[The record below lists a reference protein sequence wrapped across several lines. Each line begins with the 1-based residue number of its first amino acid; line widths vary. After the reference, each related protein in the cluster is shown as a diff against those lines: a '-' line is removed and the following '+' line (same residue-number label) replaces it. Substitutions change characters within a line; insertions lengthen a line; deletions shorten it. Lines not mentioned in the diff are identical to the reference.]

1 MCFSTARLRKAR
13 SANLTVKVLGCL
25 ILCGMV
31 VFYASHLFKSSLD
44 SGRDDHELGD
54 TSTEGPIDLS
64 EITLQV
70 GSGAASI
77 VNSIITLESARDAK
91 CHSTACRLEDYLYGT
106 PLDKAARNA
115 RWEFQRELARS
126 VWTQASQ
133 EAAGQGREELTK
145 DQLQPCIA
153 KFLQTSHSENGQISV
168 TFCSEKPITISQVR
182 FDQFASIAYSL
193 RAIQSVQLDA
203 STGNGPDLITLSG
216 DGLEALKKTI
226 DTVTVCALLVAD
238 ERARQANERKVSLVN
253 MREAWRSLIRESVI
267 QPVVESVTRQSLSK
281 AEIRRKAMALLKVT
295 IEGKLAAYR
304 AYNDVSEGMATTL
317 MRKNTERFYA
327 KYPPP
332 NPTHQRQA
340 LDNYRNTLIRV
351 MNDFALELL
360 SKADQHAQQIGH
372 RFVRA
377 EDAEWAVDQL
387 MAPEVDD
394 IEDVHFFTNLSN
406 QGENIMLESYD
417 CDSYRDF
424 GMHWMILKTTLDEL
438 PATTLLPDSFAVEIV
453 VEAISQY
460 GVLLLRVAGQHAH
473 EKLTAKFLQPIDV
486 HQARE
491 KIRNLSKRHREAP
504 PQVSTTVGIVS
515 SSQLPE
521 VTERK
526 KTYFTD
532 NTEDSGVNY
541 KHRSSHW
548 LSNFRHQHPDSPPT
562 FSGGGIAAEDI
573 NADGH
578 MDLLLVGGTGNR
590 LFFGTDQ
597 GNFRDV
603 TQTAGITF
611 LRPDGKHAEARKP
624 ILADFDNDG
633 RTDILITCA
642 ADNHLIYRNLDG
654 LHFQDVSKTARL
666 GGAGLI
672 GGPATV
678 FDYDNDGLLDIYICY
693 FGDYIAGKGPLNG
706 HDSNNALPN
715 KLFRNEG
722 DFHFRDV
729 SAGSGADDQG
739 WSQAVSHTDF
749 DRDGK
754 QDIVIANDFGSNAL
768 LRNLGDGK
776 FQNVSKEL
784 GVTKFYHSMN
794 VGISDLNDD
803 GYPDVYFSNITTY
816 VKDNKYVMPNENTQM
831 KFDNRA
837 MAAMLWKEA
846 NMLYLSQ
853 PGEDGLQSYQPSDA
867 IERGPTHTG
876 WAWDAEFLDF
886 DNDGDDDLY
895 CVNGNNDYN
904 IFGHIV
910 PGSELLDVE
919 SGDVVGEKGRYYFFN
934 HTHQSN
940 VFFINEGG
948 QLKNRSLASGADF
961 VANSRSTA
969 YIDMD
974 HDGDLDIV
982 VNNFHA
988 PATVLKNNSQE
999 LNNNW
1004 VKIRLIGDPKKNTNR
1019 DAIGARLIASRPGVK
1034 QRVMR
1039 EIQGG
1044 SGYLSMDPKQQ
1055 HIGLGKSTTVDIE
1068 IIWPNGDRQEV
1079 SNLPCNQVHTI
1090 EQTSSVLAD
1099 DAPSSNQVV
1108 RGRAN

>member
-1 MCFSTARLRKAR
+1 M
-13 SANLTVKVLGCL
+13 
-25 ILCGMV
+25 LCGLI
-31 VFYASHLFKSSLD
+31 VFIVSQNFKSATD
-44 SGRDDHELGD
+44 SAPDDQRLAEAG
-54 TSTEGPIDLS
+54 TEGLVDPS
-64 EITLQV
+64 EITLKV

-106 PLDKAARNA
+106 PLDKEARNV

-126 VWTQASQ
+126 IWTQASQ
-133 EAAGQGREELTK
+133 EAARQGRKELTK
-145 DQLQPCIA
+145 GQLQPIIA
-153 KFLQTSHSENGQISV
+153 EFLQTSHSENGQISV
-168 TFCSEKPITISQVR
+168 TLGSGEPITISQVR

-193 RAIQSVQLDA
+193 RAIQTVQLDA

-216 DGLEALKKTI
+216 DGLESLKKTI
-226 DTVTVCALLVAD
+226 DTVTICALLVAD
-238 ERARQANERKVSLVN
+238 KRARQANERKVSLAN
-253 MREAWRSLIRESVI
+253 MREAWRSLIGESVI
-267 QPVVESVTRQSLSK
+267 QPVVESETRQSLSK
-281 AEIRRKAMALLKVT
+281 AEVRRKAMALLKVT

-340 LDNYRNTLIRV
+340 LNNYRDTLKRV
-351 MNDFALELL
+351 MNDFSLDLL
-360 SKADQHAQQIGH
+360 SKADQHAQQAGH

-377 EDAEWAVDQL
+377 EDAEWAVNQL

-394 IEDVHFFTNLSN
+394 IEDVHFFTNLTYE
-406 QGENIMLESYD
+406 GENIMLESYD

-424 GMHWMILKTTLDEL
+424 GMHWMILDKTLDKL
-438 PATTLLPDSFAVEIV
+438 PTTALLPDSFAVEIV

-473 EKLTAKFLQPIDV
+473 EKLAAKFLQPIDV
-486 HQARE
+486 LQARGR
-491 KIRNLSKRHREAP
+491 IRDLSKRHREAP
-504 PQVSTTVGIVS
+504 LLESTAAGIVS
-515 SSQLPE
+515 SSLLPDA
-521 VTERK
+521 TEHK

-532 NTEDSGVNY
+532 ETSESGIDY
-541 KHRSSHW
+541 KHRSSYW
-548 LSNFRHQHPDSPPT
+548 LSNFRRQHPDSPPT
-562 FSGGGIAAEDI
+562 FSGGGIAAEDV
-573 NADGH
+573 NADGY

-590 LFFGTDQ
+590 LFLGTGQ
-597 GNFRDV
+597 GKFQDV

-642 ADNHLIYRNLDG
+642 ADDHLIYRNLDG
-654 LHFQDVSKTARL
+654 LHFQDVSETAQL

-715 KLFRNEG
+715 KLFHNEG
-722 DFHFRDV
+722 NFRFRDV
-729 SAGSGADDQG
+729 SSGSGADNQG

-754 QDIVIANDFGSNAL
+754 QDIVIANDFGSNAM

-816 VKDNKYVMPNENTQM
+816 VKGNKYVMPNETTKM

-853 PGEDGLQSYQPSDA
+853 LGEDGLQSYQPSDA
-867 IERGPTHTG
+867 VERGPTHTG

-910 PGSELLDVE
+910 PGSELLDVD
-919 SGDVVGEKGRYYFFN
+919 SGNVVGEKGRYYFFN
-934 HTHQSN
+934 HSHQSN
-940 VFFINEGG
+940 VFFVNESG

-1004 VKIRLIGDPKKNTNR
+1004 VKIRLVGDPKKNTNR

-1044 SGYLSMDPKQQ
+1044 AGYLSMDPKQQ
-1055 HIGLGKSTTVDIE
+1055 HIGLGKATAVDIE

-1079 SNLPCNQVHTI
+1079 TNLPCNQVHTI
-1090 EQTSSVLAD
+1090 EQTSSFLTG